1 MGSRARLVRLALAAA
16 LLVPTS
22 ADAATVKLFHD
33 TFSTAYRTPFGA
45 VQTGSKVT
53 LRLRVTGA
61 KAKSATL
68 RVSVGSGNAR
78 NVRMSRRG
86 TLWRAT
92 VKMPSSPAVV
102 SYDFRVASG
111 RRVLWYGDNGDTD
124 VIRGGTGVT
133 TSAEQIPFTITVYS
147 SFTTPEWE
155 RGAVVYSIFPD
166 RFRNG
171 DPSNDYCRPGSTTG
185 CPLFY
190 GATPAKA
197 HLTWNEPVESPPPFN
212 RDFFG
217 GDLKGIQDKLPYL
230 QSLGVNAIWLNP
242 IFKARSNH
250 RYDTDDYMHIDPAL
264 GSDAQFES
272 LVSAARDHG
281 IRLILD
287 GVFNHASS
295 DSLYFDRYHRYPTD
309 GACES
314 ESSPYRSWFQIRGGT
329 PCTSSDYTGW
339 AGLDSLPVFQ
349 HDNAAVKDFLFG
361 GTDAVAKHWLGI
373 GAFGWR
379 LDAAQEI
386 DHSWWREFRNALK
399 PEFADAPLIGEVTA
413 GPADA
418 TQYLL
423 GTELDGVMNYR
434 FRAAALEFAASTTL
448 SDSNGAGGAPLAPS
462 KLAHALT
469 ALWEDYPKDASRAS
483 FDLIDSHD
491 TVRAL
496 STLTAPGDGL
506 TEPRQRLKLAALLQY
521 TWVGAPMVFY
531 GDEVA
536 INAPGTDPQNRA
548 PYPWSDQSGDLSLYG
563 PPDLGVFDFYMRLG
577 RVRGELPAL
586 RQGDFV
592 SLLTGDTSK
601 AAGDNDVYAFLR
613 AGGAAKPVIVV
624 LNKGSAPEDAVIPVR
639 GAYANG
645 TALQDRLGSGSFAVS
660 GGSVSVR
667 VPPRN
672 GLVLVG

>member
-1 MGSRARLVRLALAAA
+1 MGSRVVLLALVGTFLSPAAA
-16 LLVPTS
+16 G
-22 ADAATVKLFHD
+22 AAPKLFHD
-33 TFSTAYRTPFGA
+33 TFSTAYRLPFGA
-45 VQTGSKVT
+45 VPTGTKVT

-61 KAKSATL
+61 KPKSVTL
-68 RVSVGSGNAR
+68 HFGKRFVAMR
-78 NVRMSRRG
+78 RRG
-86 TLWRAT
+86 TIWSAT
-92 VKMPSSPAVV
+92 ASAPSTPSVV
-102 SYDFRVASG
+102 SYDFRVRIG
-111 RRVLWYGDNGDTD
+111 KRTLWYGDNGDTD
-124 VIRGGTGVT
+124 VVRGGTGVT
-133 TSAEQIPFTITVYS
+133 TSGEQIPFTITVYAP
-147 SFTTPEWE
+147 SFTTPAWE
-155 RGAVVYSIFPD
+155 RDSVVYSIFPD

-171 DPSNDYCRPGSTTG
+171 DPSNDYCRPGTTTG
-185 CPLFY
+185 CPVFY
-190 GATPAKA
+190 GSTPAKA

-217 GDLKGIQDKLPYL
+217 GDLTGIEDELPYL
-230 QSLGVNAIWLNP
+230 QSLDVTAIWLNP

-250 RYDTDDYMHIDPAL
+250 RYDTDDYMHVDPAL
-264 GSDAQFES
+264 GTDGQFES
-272 LVSAARDHG
+272 LASAARDHG

-295 DSLYFDRYHRYPTD
+295 DSLYFDRYHRYATD

-314 ESSPYRSWFQIRGGT
+314 TSSPWRDWFKISGGT

-339 AGLDSLPVFQ
+339 NGLDSLPVFN
-349 HDNAAVKDFLFG
+349 HESAAVKDFLFG
-361 GTDAVAKHWLGI
+361 GADAVAKHWLGL

-386 DHSWWREFRNALK
+386 DHPWWREFRAALK

-418 TQYLL
+418 TEYLL
-423 GTELDGVMNYR
+423 GNELDGVMNYR
-434 FRAAALEFAASTTL
+434 FRAAALGFAASTTV
-448 SDSNGAGGAPLAPS
+448 SDNNGAGGAPLAPS

-469 ALWEDYPKDASRAS
+469 ALWEDYPKDASRSS

-563 PPDLGVFDFYMRLG
+563 PPDLGVLDFYKRLG
-577 RVRGELPAL
+577 RIRADLPSL
-586 RQGDFV
+586 QEGNFV
-592 SLLTGDTSK
+592 TLLTGDTEK
-601 AAGDNDVYAFLR
+601 AAYKDLYAFMR
-613 AGGAAKPVIVV
+613 AAPPAKPVIVV
-624 LNKGSAPEDAVIPVR
+624 LNKGAQEEAAFIRLR
-639 GAYANG
+639 GAYPNG
-645 TALQDRLGSGSFAVS
+645 IQLHDALGSGTSDVANGQVAVT
-660 GGSVSVR
+660 
-667 VPPRN
+667 VPPHN
-672 GLVLVG
+672 GLVLVGL